1 MSIFNVGRLCVK
13 IAGRDAG
20 RRCVIVDTLDAH
32 YVVVDGDV
40 RRKKVNINHLEPLA
54 EVMELKAGARHEDVQ
69 ALFVKR
75 GLAVWKNVAKNTV
88 ARPLQQRK
96 GKKASDAAG
105 DVKKEAVKK
114 AEPKAKV
121 AKVAKK
127 KE

>member
-20 RRCVIVDTLDAH
+20 RTCVIVDTLDAH

-54 EVMELKAGARHEDVQ
+54 EEVELKAGARHEDVQ
-69 ALFVKR
+69 ALFAKR
-75 GLAVWKNVAKNTV
+75 GLAVWKNVARNV
-88 ARPLQQRK
+88 SARPLQQRK
-96 GKKASDAAG
+96 GKKASADAKK
-105 DVKKEAVKK
+105 DVKVT
-114 AEPKAKV
+114 PKSKV
-121 AKVAKK
+121 AKAAKK

>member
-54 EVMELKAGARHEDVQ
+54 EEVELKAGARHEDVQ

-75 GLAVWKNVAKNTV
+75 GLAVWKNVARSV
-88 ARPLQQRK
+88 GARPLQQRK
-96 GKKASDAAG
+96 GKKADASADAKK
-105 DVKKEAVKK
+105 DVKGK
-114 AEPKAKV
+114 AAPKAKV
-121 AKVAKK
+121 AKAAKK
-127 KE
+127 EE

>member
-1 MSIFNVGRLCVK
+1 MSIFTVGRLCVK

-54 EVMELKAGARHEDVQ
+54 EEVELKAGARHEDVQ
-69 ALFVKR
+69 ALFAQR
-75 GLAVWKNVAKNTV
+75 GLAVWKNVARSV
-88 ARPLQQRK
+88 GARPVQQRK
-96 GKKASDAAG
+96 GKKASEATG
-105 DVKKEAVKK
+105 EVKKDVKA
-114 AEPKAKV
+114 APKAKV
-121 AKVAKK
+121 AKAAKK

>member
-20 RRCVIVDTLDAH
+20 RKCVIVDTLDAH

-54 EVMELKAGARHEDVQ
+54 EVVELKAGARHEDVQ

-75 GLAVWKNVAKNTV
+75 GLSVWKNVARNV
-88 ARPLQQRK
+88 SARSLQQRK
-96 GKKASDAAG
+96 GKNAGAA
-105 DVKKEAVKK
+105 KKESKK
-114 AEPKAKV
+114 VAEPKVKAVK
-121 AKVAKK
+121 AAKK

>member
-54 EVMELKAGARHEDVQ
+54 EEVELKAGARHEDVQ

-75 GLAVWKNVAKNTV
+75 GLAVWKNVARSV
-88 ARPLQQRK
+88 GARPLQQRK
-96 GKKASDAAG
+96 GKKADAGSDA
-105 DVKKEAVKK
+105 KKEVK
-114 AEPKAKV
+114 ATPKAKV
-121 AKVAKK
+121 AKAAKK